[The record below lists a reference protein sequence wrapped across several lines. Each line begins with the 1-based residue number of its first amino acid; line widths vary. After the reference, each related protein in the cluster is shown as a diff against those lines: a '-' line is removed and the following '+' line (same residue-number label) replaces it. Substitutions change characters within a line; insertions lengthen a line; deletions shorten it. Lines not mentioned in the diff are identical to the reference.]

1 MLTIKGEDTRALEAQ
16 IRGLENE
23 LRAARKTLRDGY
35 AQAALTGLLAYGYSP
50 RDLVVEEAFRVA
62 DRALE
67 ERGK

>member
-1 MLTIKGEDTRALEAQ
+1 MLTIKGDDTWFLEAQ

-23 LRAARKTLRDGY
+23 RILLRKTLRDGY